1 MKQAMHANHIR
12 RAMFNGCGR
21 IRKNQILYT
30 MKIVAR
36 NTSSTMAFPPFSLC
50 HLYLFQLALH
60 KDVWEIV
67 LEVSA

>member
-1 MKQAMHANHIR
+1 
-12 RAMFNGCGR
+12 
-21 IRKNQILYT
+21 
-30 MKIVAR
+30 MKIAAR
-36 NTSSTMAFPPFSLC
+36 NPSSTMAFPPFSLC